1 MSSSEIRS
9 VVILGGGTAGWMTA
23 AALSKVFGPRLSITL
38 IESEEIGT
46 IGVGE
51 ATLPALRLFNAM
63 LRLDEDA
70 FVRSTGATFKLGI
83 QFDGWRHD
91 GHSYLHAFGDIG
103 KDLAY
108 IPFHHYWLAERR
120 ERRGGDLWDYSLT
133 ARAAAH
139 NRFGR
144 LPQTAQQSPLN
155 TLPYGFHFDAG
166 LYARFLRRLAEN
178 QGVRR
183 REGKVAHVDQD
194 AESGDILGLRLDS
207 GETVSGDFF
216 FDCSGFRGLLI
227 EGALKAGFDDWTH
240 WLPCDR
246 AVAVPS
252 SRRSSAAGA
261 PRPSRSPTASLLEGN
276 ASGAQ
281 SHLPSESSLGDK
293 NVDNLTPYTRS
304 TARTAGWQW
313 RIPLQH
319 RTGNGH
325 VYSSAHISDD
335 EAAQVL
341 MNTLDGTALDTPR
354 TLRLAAGRRKSAW
367 KRNCIALGLAAG
379 FVEPL
384 ESTSIHMI
392 QSAIERIIMLFPHK
406 ETAPPLI
413 DQYNAVAAA
422 EAERIRDF
430 IILHYHVNNR
440 TGEAFWDDVRHMSV
454 PDTLTHAIELFRET
468 GVVQPQARDLFQTSN
483 WLQVMW
489 GQGIEPRTAHPFVQ
503 TVSPADRAGYLTDLR
518 SIVADTAAR
527 LPSHAD
533 FIARTCLAPANVA
546 A

>member
-1 MSSSEIRS
+1 MPSAEIRS
-9 VVILGGGTAGWMTA
+9 VVILGGGTAGWMIA
-23 AALSKVFGPRLSITL
+23 AALSKVFGPRLNITL

-83 QFDGWRHD
+83 QFDGWRRD

-108 IPFHHYWLAERR
+108 IPFHHYWLAETQTGRA
-120 ERRGGDLWDYSLT
+120 GDLWDYSLT

-144 LPQTAQQSPLN
+144 LPQTAPQSPLN

-166 LYARFLRRLAEN
+166 LYARFLRRLAES
-178 QGVRR
+178 QGVHR
-183 REGKVAHVDQD
+183 REGKVVHVDQD
-194 AESGDILGLRLDS
+194 AESGDIRGLRLDG
-207 GETVSGDFF
+207 GETVTGDFF

-252 SRRSSAAGA
+252 VRND
-261 PRPSRSPTASLLEGN
+261 PLL
-276 ASGAQ
+276 
-281 SHLPSESSLGDK
+281 
-293 NVDNLTPYTRS
+293 PYTRS
-304 TARTAGWQW
+304 TARKAGWQW

-335 EAAQVL
+335 EAAQTL
-341 MNTLDGTALDTPR
+341 MHNLDGTALDTPR
-354 TLRLAAGRRKSAW
+354 TLRFKAGRRQSAW
-367 KRNCIALGLAAG
+367 KNNCIALGLAAG

-406 ETAPPLI
+406 GASMHLI
-413 DQYNAVAAA
+413 EQYNAVAAA

-440 TGEAFWDDVRHMSV
+440 TGEAFWDDVRHMNV

-468 GVVQPQARDLFQTSN
+468 GIIQPQARDLFQTSN

-489 GQGIEPRTAHPFVQ
+489 GQGIEPRASHPFVQ
-503 TVSPADRAGYLTDLR
+503 TVAPSDRTGYLADLR
-518 SIVADTAAR
+518 TIVSDTASR